1 MDKKKLIL
9 WSMYDFANSIVLIVF
24 FLYYSQWLVVEKGV
38 SDFWFN
44 ITFVGSSILFLLTA
58 PVVGGITDKL
68 KVRLTGLR
76 VTTFFSV
83 IFFTATGLI
92 AVFYPDH
99 YIWSIV
105 TFMLATYFYL
115 FCFNFY
121 NPMLEEVAPAEQ
133 RGLASGWGQFGNWL
147 GQIFGLLVTLP
158 LATGAIILVGESQR
172 AQVLLPAAFLFLLFA
187 LPLLLF
193 FEEKQ
198 KRQAVKINIVSEYK
212 NVLRSAR
219 ELVKAPGLGR
229 FFLAYFFFNDAV
241 ITASNNYPI
250 YLQKVFGVNDQVKSF
265 ILIGI
270 LVASVIGAPLSG
282 WISDRFGHKRTLL
295 WILGGWVVIFPA
307 FALIASLYWFIV
319 LSVIMGVWFGAIWTV
334 TRAALMQLTPPAM
347 LNRSFAYYTL
357 MERFATL
364 IGPLSWS
371 LIIAYWQPAVGGGN
385 YRLAVAVMGV
395 FVLLGLL
402 IARKLPRQLNS
413 HISTRVGHSI
423 GVD

>member
-83 IFFTATGLI
+83 VFFGLTGYI

-99 YIWSIV
+99 YLWSVV
-105 TFMLATYFYL
+105 TFTLATYFYL

-121 NPMLEEVAPAEQ
+121 NPMLEEVAEPEQ
-133 RGLASGWGQFGNWL
+133 RGFASGWGQLGNGL

-158 LATGAIILVGESQR
+158 LATGTIILVGESQR
-172 AQVLLPAAFLFLLFA
+172 AQALLPAAFLFLLFA

-229 FFLAYFFFNDAV
+229 FFLAYFFFNDAI
-241 ITASNNYPI
+241 ITASNNFPI
-250 YLQKVFGVNDQVKSF
+250 YLDRVFQINDKTKS
-265 ILIGI
+265 LLLAGI
-270 LVASVIGAPLSG
+270 IVVGAIGAPISG
-282 WISDRFGHKRTLL
+282 WISDKIGWKKTLIFL
-295 WILGGWVVIFPA
+295 LLGWAIIFPV
-307 FALIASLYWFIV
+307 LASI
-319 LSVIMGVWFGAIWTV
+319 T
-334 TRAALMQLTPPAM
+334 
-347 LNRSFAYYTL
+347 N
-357 MERFATL
+357 
-364 IGPLSWS
+364 
-371 LIIAYWQPAVGGGN
+371 
-385 YRLAVAVMGV
+385 
-395 FVLLGLL
+395 
-402 IARKLPRQLNS
+402 
-413 HISTRVGHSI
+413 
-423 GVD
+423 